1 MKNQLNID
9 LASNNKQSTS
19 TDKTKNVSIP
29 QSTKYSG
36 HSKIKGFSFQ
46 LETGMNS
53 KEALANLD
61 NNLQQQ
67 KQEKEP
73 KITFT
78 KIEDSQNSQA
88 KQTHKS
94 KISYNIPTISNNLGL
109 NKSDSMKKITSDKEK
124 EISESPEI
132 STKQNGSNPTIDT
145 PLNITDLIKN
155 QNFVPISNEFIY
167 LNFEKYE
174 NTRYSSKSLNL
185 IKSFAAN
192 THQGVVRKYNEDRV
206 SIILNIVK
214 PNSFKGNYWPVCS
227 FFGVF
232 DGHGGNKCADYL
244 KDNLHNFVSLLMIFR
259 LLKALTSLR
268 IQQKQSSMD
277 LASVMK
283 NILPHML

>member
-9 LASNNKQSTS
+9 LASSNKQNTN
-19 TDKTKNVSIP
+19 TDKAKNVVIP

-61 NNLQQQ
+61 NNLQQH
-67 KQEKEP
+67 KQDKDS

-78 KIEDSQNSQA
+78 KIEDSQNSQV

-94 KISYNIPTISNNLGL
+94 KISYNVPSFSNNLGL
-109 NKSDSMKKITSDKEK
+109 NKSDSMKKIVTDKET
-124 EISESPEI
+124 SETSAEL
-132 STKQNGSNPTIDT
+132 STKQNGCNPTIDT
-145 PLNITDLIKN
+145 PLNITDLIKD
-155 QNFVPISNEFIY
+155 QNYVPISKDFIS

-244 KDNLHNFVSLLMIFR
+244 KDNLHNFVRINLKNLDYQKPIF
-259 LLKALTSLR
+259 S
-268 IQQKQSSMD
+268 
-277 LASVMK
+277 
-283 NILPHML
+283 

>member
-1 MKNQLNID
+1 MNSQLNID
-9 LASNNKQSTS
+9 LTSNNKPNTN
-19 TDKTKNVSIP
+19 TDKPIKNIVIP

-46 LETGMNS
+46 LETGLNS

-61 NNLQQQ
+61 NNLQQ
-67 KQEKEP
+67 KQDESKA
-73 KITFT
+73 TFT

-94 KISYNIPTISNNLGL
+94 KISYNTPSLNNTLGL
-109 NKSDSMKKITSDKEK
+109 TKNDSSKKINADKEIT
-124 EISESPEI
+124 ETPEQI
-132 STKQNGSNPTIDT
+132 VTQKQNGSNPTIDT
-145 PLNITDLIKN
+145 PLNITDIIKD
-155 QNFVPISNEFIY
+155 QNFVPISKDF
-167 LNFEKYE
+167 LSMNFEKYE

-214 PNSFKGNYWPVCS
+214 PNSFKGASWPICS

-244 KDNLHNFVSLLMIFR
+244 KDNLHNFVR
-259 LLKALTSLR
+259 LLS
-268 IQQKQSSMD
+268 
-277 LASVMK
+277 
-283 NILPHML
+283 